1 VKKHPARYLLGLVLM
16 LLAQGAAAQQQ
27 MTIKV
32 AFEDWPPWM
41 ITTPEGTLRGGA
53 AVDFLNETM
62 LQMGIQ
68 GRYINLPFVRAL
80 KELDKGSID
89 VLMLV
94 AHSPERDSY
103 MVFSDAVLNERTLFC
118 YSKQRSAGFTWSR
131 LEDLARYNVGI
142 TRGYTYSG
150 QRAAIVSHAKSVED
164 SVSDE
169 QSLVRLLAGRVD
181 VAVFFEST
189 VPAFLT
195 KYPQA
200 KQELRCHSK
209 ALMETQLHFGISKKS
224 ALITQL
230 PKLNQVIEQINAR
243 HSLLERISP
252 KD

>member
-1 VKKHPARYLLGLVLM
+1 MNSHSTRYLLWALLMVL
-16 LLAQGAAAQQQ
+16 APNGVAQQQ
-27 MTIKV
+27 LTIKI

-41 ITTPEGTLRGGA
+41 ITSPEGKLRGGA
-53 AVDFLNETM
+53 AVDFLNET
-62 LQMGIQ
+62 LQQMDIQ

-94 AHSPERDSY
+94 ARSPERDSY
-103 MVFSDAVLNERTLFC
+103 MVFSAAVLNERTLFC
-118 YSKQRSAGFTWSR
+118 YSNLRSAGFTWSH

-150 QRAAIVSHAKSVED
+150 QRAAIVRHAKSVED

-169 QSLVRLLAGRVD
+169 QSLIRLMAGRVD

-189 VPAFLT
+189 VPAFLA

-200 KQELRCHSK
+200 KQELRCHAK

-224 ALITQL
+224 ALIAKL